1 MTSRVRI
8 TREFVQ
14 SAPVDPDPTALF
26 TVLRRPTKLALDRAI
41 EKAGSEAELAKR
53 LGISQQA
60 VNNWKRFDR
69 DIPMTRWEKLIA
81 LAERGEPA
89 ALAERGQLAALQTL
103 IPHVLHYAT
112 LPHAHS
118 GAYRDA
124 ADALALVAKATG
136 EQA

>member
-14 SAPVDPDPTALF
+14 NAPVNPDPTALF
-26 TVLRRPTKLALDRAI
+26 TVLRRPTKLALERAI

-60 VNNWKRFDR
+60 VNNWTRFGR

-81 LAERGEPA
+81 LAERGE
-89 ALAERGQLAALQTL
+89 L
-103 IPHVLHYAT
+103 I
-112 LPHAHS
+112 
-118 GAYRDA
+118 
-124 ADALALVAKATG
+124 
-136 EQA
+136 